1 VSQARRASKGGPGS
15 ATSRAVD
22 ASRRRLVRTINRRL
36 TKAFGPLEPPRRE
49 DPLDELILTVLSQHT
64 SDVNSLRAF
73 EALRARFPAWNAVVL
88 ARDRAV
94 ADAIRVGGLAN
105 VKAPRIK
112 SILREIREREGG
124 FDLSWM
130 SDAPDAEVRD
140 YLRSLPGVGP
150 KTAAVVL
157 AFSLGRDVLPVDT
170 HVHRVAGR
178 LGLVPAKASAERAN
192 DLLDELVPAG
202 LRIELHVGL
211 IRLGREICKAPR
223 PRCATCPLADLCP
236 TAPKVLGASA
246 AQVSSLRRRR
256 TRTPSSSA
264 GRAPREPRAGR

>member
-1 VSQARRASKGGPGS
+1 MSPARRASRSDRGS
-15 ATSRAVD
+15 AKSLPD
-22 ASRRRLVRTINRRL
+22 ASRRRLIRTIHGRL
-36 TKAFGPLEPPRRE
+36 AKAFGSLEAPRRE

-73 EALRARFPAWNAVVL
+73 EALRVRFPTWDAV
-88 ARDRAV
+88 ARAPDAAV
-94 ADAIRVGGLAN
+94 ADAIRLGGLAN

-112 SILREIREREGG
+112 SILREIRAREGSY
-124 FDLSWM
+124 DLAWM

-178 LGLVPAKASAERAN
+178 LGLVPAKTSAEKAN

-202 LRIELHVGL
+202 LRIELHVAF
-211 IRLGREICKAPR
+211 IRLGREICKAQA
-223 PRCATCPLADLCP
+223 PRCGMCPLADLCP
-236 TAPKVLGASA
+236 TAPKVLGVSGPEISSA
-246 AQVSSLRRRR
+246 KRRRSR
-256 TRTPSSSA
+256 TTRATA
-264 GRAPREPRAGR
+264 DRAPREPPAGR